1 MSEDEILKNLED
13 LLKKSSCGNY
23 PPEFYLDNR
32 EALERFIRLI
42 PSWKRKEHWIN
53 ARTRNKKMGKNK
65 RKWRSRTSI
74 LY

>member
-1 MSEDEILKNLED
+1 MKFITGGDGGEKNMSEDEILKNLED

-42 PSWKRKEHWIN
+42 PS
-53 ARTRNKKMGKNK
+53 
-65 RKWRSRTSI
+65 
-74 LY
+74 